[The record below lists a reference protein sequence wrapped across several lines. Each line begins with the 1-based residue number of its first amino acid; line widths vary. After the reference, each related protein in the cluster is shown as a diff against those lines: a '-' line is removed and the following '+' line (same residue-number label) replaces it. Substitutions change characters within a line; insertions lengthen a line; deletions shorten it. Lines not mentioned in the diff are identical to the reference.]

1 MNNSKKVKTNSINNK
16 KTEKSQ
22 TKLNTKLFDRTR
34 FRKYDNTNKVLKTYS
49 NIKKFKNFYKNIS
62 KIDKETL
69 QDYKGVLYRVLNSY
83 LYNHN
88 NLKELKIDEFSF
100 GNTIKNLYSNNTKQ
114 LFNYKNINLEKLPNY
129 IELYINKFI
138 VNKINIL
145 DKLFTNKEI
154 PKFNGNELLFRGT
167 QGETNTSIKS
177 KVGDEIIYNSF
188 TSTSTNKEVS
198 RNFIYGKTDKNNM
211 LCCLYILY
219 GLKDVP
225 YIYLPWSITKNK
237 QMKAHISQSIY
248 DEFEYLLPRNL
259 KFKIKKIDKLVDERV
274 SSSSSITFEKLNKLM
289 KKTKNSNLYKKING
303 KIKVYHLDFVE
314 QLPVEPLPAY
324 IYNPKIHLQF
334 EKTLVNVN

>member
-1 MNNSKKVKTNSINNK
+1 
-16 KTEKSQ
+16 
-22 TKLNTKLFDRTR
+22 
-34 FRKYDNTNKVLKTYS
+34 
-49 NIKKFKNFYKNIS
+49 
-62 KIDKETL
+62 
-69 QDYKGVLYRVLNSY
+69 
-83 LYNHN
+83 
-88 NLKELKIDEFSF
+88 
-100 GNTIKNLYSNNTKQ
+100 
-114 LFNYKNINLEKLPNY
+114 
-129 IELYINKFI
+129 
-138 VNKINIL
+138 
-145 DKLFTNKEI
+145 
-154 PKFNGNELLFRGT
+154 
-167 QGETNTSIKS
+167 
-177 KVGDEIIYNSF
+177 
-188 TSTSTNKEVS
+188 
-198 RNFIYGKTDKNNM
+198 M